1 MAQFGVAQRGELMS
15 GRPILLIV
23 DDEPSIVRLLERFG
37 DRQGFD
43 VIARGDGRATLSE
56 LHALK
61 ADVAIVDL
69 QMPEV
74 GGLDVLRAIREAD
87 PSCQVILMTG
97 HAGIDTAIE
106 AIKLGAMDYMSKPL
120 DFDRLGHLLGGLRDD
135 LERQRVLLS
144 SEREVAKRLEF
155 HRLIGR
161 SPVMQELFGLIRRF
175 APHVRTALITGE
187 TGTGKE
193 LVARALYETGPRAS
207 RKFLTINCSAVV
219 DTLFESELFGHM
231 RGAFTGATETKP
243 GMFERADGGTLF
255 LDEIGELP
263 LSAQAKLLRT
273 IETGE
278 VQRVGNLDARRVD
291 VRLIA
296 ATNRDLPAEVTAGRF
311 RSDLYYRLNIVE
323 LHVPPLRERR
333 EDTPYLTA
341 AFVREFSAQFGKS
354 IIGLTPTAE
363 RVLMMA
369 PWTGNVRELR
379 NVIERACMICDGKF
393 VSERE
398 LASLLPI
405 IPRAVQGAPGGEAL
419 SPTGVPPGN
428 PDDRH
433 LLRSAE
439 RDHISRILQ
448 ETGGN
453 KKATAQLLG
462 LSRRAL
468 YRKLDRL
475 GLR

>member
-1 MAQFGVAQRGELMS
+1 MTD
-15 GRPILLIV
+15 RPTLLIV
-23 DDEPSIVRLLERFG
+23 DDEPSIVPLLERFAN
-37 DRQGFD
+37 RQGFN
-43 VIARGDGRATLSE
+43 VVARGDGRATLSE

-61 ADVAIVDL
+61 ADVALVDL

-74 GGLDVLRAIREAD
+74 GGLDVLRAIRETD

-97 HAGIDTAIE
+97 YAGIDTAIE
-106 AIKLGAMDYMSKPL
+106 AIKLGAIDYMSKPL
-120 DFDRLGHLLGGLRDD
+120 DFDRLRRLLGAVRTDR
-135 LERQRVLLS
+135 ERQRALLS
-144 SEREVAKRLEF
+144 SERGVAKHLEF
-155 HRLIGR
+155 HKLIGR
-161 SPVMQELFGLIRRF
+161 SPAMQELFGLIRRF

-263 LSAQAKLLRT
+263 LTAQAKLLRA
-273 IETGE
+273 IEAGE
-278 VQRVGNLDARRVD
+278 VQRVGNLHARSVD
-291 VRLIA
+291 VRLIV
-296 ATNRDLPAEVTAGRF
+296 ATNRDLSAEVAAGRF
-311 RSDLYYRLNIVE
+311 RSDLYYRLNVVE
-323 LHVPPLRERR
+323 LWVPPLRERR
-333 EDTPYLTA
+333 EDIPYLTA
-341 AFVREFSAQFGKS
+341 AFVSEFSRKFGRS
-354 IIGLTPTAE
+354 VVGLTPTAE
-363 RVLMMA
+363 RELMMA

-379 NVIERACMICDGKF
+379 NVIERACMICDGEF
-393 VSERE
+393 LSERE
-398 LASLLPI
+398 LVSLLSVT
-405 IPRAVQGAPGGEAL
+405 AQPGQDRVDLEHSSGIVAGSENL
-419 SPTGVPPGN
+419 KE
-428 PDDRH
+428 RH

-439 RDHISRILQ
+439 RDHITRVLQ
-448 ETGGN
+448 ETRGN
-453 KKATAQLLG
+453 KKATARLLG

-468 YRKLDRL
+468 YRRLDKL